1 MGVPREEQ
9 TATLLRDGEVL
20 VAGGY
25 GCFPLNVCASAEI
38 YNPRT
43 GKWRSTGSMLA
54 ARAGHTA
61 TLLPSGKVLVVGGYG
76 CEAAHCG
83 TLASAELYNPTT
95 GTWHAAGAIGAP
107 REYQTATLVSGK
119 RVLIAGGSRGCSVA
133 GCRALS
139 TTVFHIPQVGQQ
151 SVATTGPV
159 LRSSQPL
166 RCRTTPIQTKPV
178 PGARFPRVPW
188 VDAGPRSA
196 PIRGFLFIGDR
207 LIHTDG
213 QMPDGSAAKVAWFN
227 DAGGANVRISGKVL
241 QAHGWSK
248 SIPLRNGRPIFPRPG
263 CWRVDV
269 SSGAAHGNVTFLVVG
284 D

>member
-1 MGVPREEQ
+1 M
-9 TATLLRDGEVL
+9 ATLLRDGKVL

-25 GCFPLNVCASAEI
+25 GCFPLNVCSSAEI
-38 YNPRT
+38 YNTRT

-76 CEAAHCG
+76 CDDAHCG

-95 GTWHAAGAIGAP
+95 GTWRAAGAIGAP
-107 REYQTATLVSGK
+107 REYHTATLVSGK
-119 RVLIAGGSRGCSVA
+119 RVLIAGGSRSCSVG
-133 GCRALS
+133 GCKALS
-139 TTVFHIPQVGQQ
+139 STVFHIPQVGQQ
-151 SVATTGPV
+151 SVATTVPA

-166 RCRTTPIQTKPV
+166 RCKTTPIQTKPV
-178 PGARFPRVPW
+178 RGAGFPRVPW
-188 VDAGPRSA
+188 VDAGPQSA

-227 DAGGANVRISGKVL
+227 DAGGTDVRISGRVL

-248 SIPLRNGRPIFPRPG
+248 SIALRNGRPIFPRPG